1 MNNVKTNKKNKE
13 IKNVN
18 SIKELEAHKKAGLTI
33 IFIAVIILII
43 ALCSFSVLFS
53 GIDYGSGNTSISG
66 ESKYATVKVPSEKA
80 KEVFD
85 LNYFSDLTLISQ
97 TIARGTN
104 WLELCPNTE
113 KEIDGEIYIKSCD
126 KLYSSVEDVKKS
138 FSDIATTKYIDSL
151 MGKDYIDYDGSLYV
165 KSYSNNIDEKYI
177 EMASYKV
184 VESTSDKISY
194 LVKSRYGDLGC
205 STSCKY
211 EYKEHKFT
219 LVNENNKWKVSEFD
233 MPY

>member
-1 MNNVKTNKKNKE
+1 MEKVKANNKNKE
-13 IKNVN
+13 IKKTSSVG
-18 SIKELEAHKKAGLTI
+18 LEPHKAAGVVI
-33 IFIAVIILII
+33 IFIVVIILII
-43 ALCSFSVLFS
+43 TLFSFSVLFN

-104 WLELCPNTE
+104 WIELCTDSE
-113 KEIDGEIYIKSCD
+113 KEIDGEVYIKSCD
-126 KLYSSVEDVKKS
+126 KLYSSVEDVKKA
-138 FSDIATTKYIDSL
+138 FLNIATTEYIENL

-194 LVKSRYGDLGC
+194 LVKSRYGELGC

-219 LVNENNKWKVSEFD
+219 LVNEDNKWKVSEFD

>member
-1 MNNVKTNKKNKE
+1 MEKVKANNKNKE
-13 IKNVN
+13 IKKTSSVG
-18 SIKELEAHKKAGLTI
+18 LEPHKAAGVVI
-33 IFIAVIILII
+33 IFIVVIILII
-43 ALCSFSVLFS
+43 TLFSFSVLFN

-104 WLELCPNTE
+104 WIELCTDSE
-113 KEIDGEIYIKSCD
+113 KEIDGEVYIKSRD
-126 KLYSSVEDVKKS
+126 KLYSSVEDVKKA
-138 FSDIATTKYIDSL
+138 FLNIATTEYIENL

-184 VESTSDKISY
+184 VESTSDKI
-194 LVKSRYGDLGC
+194 
-205 STSCKY
+205 
-211 EYKEHKFT
+211 
-219 LVNENNKWKVSEFD
+219 
-233 MPY
+233 

>member
-1 MNNVKTNKKNKE
+1 MKLKDYLIDKMIKIPFIDIVNVECDSAIISFNVDDIFAQDVAFYLNKYNICVRAGNHCAKILKNATKVNN
-13 IKNVN
+13 
-18 SIKELEAHKKAGLTI
+18 TI
-33 IFIAVIILII
+33 RVSL
-43 ALCSFSVLFS
+43 
-53 GIDYGSGNTSISG
+53 
-66 ESKYATVKVPSEKA
+66 
-80 KEVFD
+80 
-85 LNYFSDLTLISQ
+85 YFY
-97 TIARGTN
+97 
-104 WLELCPNTE
+104 NTE

-194 LVKSRYGDLGC
+194 LVKSRSGELGC